1 LIFRQL
7 QKKLHFHQYLKF
19 IDSSKKITET
29 NFISNKKMVLLTGA
43 TGLIGSYILYDLLQA
58 GEKVRAIKRPE
69 TDFEGLNNTFT
80 FLNKLRNQQLS
91 YNSAE
96 WVLGDVSDY
105 QSLSDAFF
113 GVSFVYHA
121 AGYVSFCKK
130 DRQKLME
137 INVKG
142 TANVVNAALANSIK
156 KIAYVS
162 SVAAIGKNFENQFSN
177 EETKWSREDSS
188 GYSESKYLAE
198 LEVWRGV
205 AEGLPAVIVNP
216 SVVMGVNNWNKS
228 SGKLFSTVYRGLNY
242 YSIGQTGFVNA
253 EDVSKMLITLLK
265 SNIEN
270 ERFIVSSENLSY
282 KEVFMQIAQSLEKNP
297 PRKELTKKLAA
308 VAWRLDWLRSI
319 ITKREQVFTKETA
332 KSSFN
337 KSAYEN
343 KKSIKHTNL
352 NYLNIS
358 NTIQQI
364 GKFFLEK
371 QNTK

>member
-1 LIFRQL
+1 
-7 QKKLHFHQYLKF
+7 
-19 IDSSKKITET
+19 
-29 NFISNKKMVLLTGA
+29 MVLLTGA

-69 TDFEGLNNTFT
+69 TDFEGLNNTFS
-80 FLNKLRNQQLS
+80 FLNTLRNQQLS

-216 SVVMGVNNWNKS
+216 SVVLGVNNWNKS
-228 SGKLFSTVYRGLNY
+228 SGKLFSTVYSGLNY

-253 EDVSKMLITLLK
+253 EDVSKMLITLLN

-371 QNTK
+371 QNSK